1 MMLKVIRG
9 LGILLVATYPF
20 LFYVGIAHWN
30 LRIVAATLLL
40 VLVPVFAV
48 RYRNREQG
56 ISGAMLSIPVTVAGF
71 LILATLSN
79 DRRFILALPVL
90 VNAVLLLQFASSLWT
105 PQSLVER
112 IARLVQPE
120 LSPAE
125 VSYCRS
131 VTWLWVLF
139 FAVNGSIAA
148 LLAFTGP
155 LSLWAAYTS
164 VVSYLLI
171 GATFT
176 GEFLVRR
183 MRFGGFGDGL
193 HDRLLM
199 WLWGVARREGNNRL
213 GGARRE

>member
-1 MMLKVIRG
+1 MPRIIRG
-9 LGILLVATYPF
+9 LGLLLLATYPF
-20 LFYVGIAHWN
+20 LFYVGIARWN
-30 LRIVAATLLL
+30 LRIIAAALLL

-48 RYRNREQG
+48 RYRNREPG

-71 LILATLSN
+71 LILAALSN
-79 DRRFILALPVL
+79 DRRFILALPVV

-105 PQSLVER
+105 SQSLVER

-139 FAVNGSIAA
+139 FALNGSIAA
-148 LLAFTGP
+148 ILALTGP
-155 LSLWAAYTS
+155 LSLWAAYTG

-171 GATFT
+171 GATFA

-183 MRFGGFGDGL
+183 MRFGSFGDGP

-199 WLWGVARREGNNRL
+199 WLRQAARRDGSDRA
-213 GGARRE
+213 GGLRRE

>member
-1 MMLKVIRG
+1 MPKIIRG
-9 LGILLVATYPF
+9 LGFLLLATYPF
-20 LFYVGIAHWN
+20 LFYVGIARWN
-30 LRIVAATLLL
+30 LRMVAAVLLL

-48 RYRNREQG
+48 RFRNRKRATSAATLL
-56 ISGAMLSIPVTVAGF
+56 ISVTVASF
-71 LILATLSN
+71 LILAVLSN
-79 DRRFILALPVL
+79 DRRFILAFPVV
-90 VNAVLLLQFASSLWT
+90 VNAVLFLQFASSLWT
-105 PQSLVER
+105 SQPLVER
-112 IARLVQPE
+112 IARLVQSE

-139 FAVNGSIAA
+139 FVLNGSIAA
-148 LLAFTGP
+148 ILALTGP
-155 LSLWAAYTS
+155 LSLWAAYTG

-183 MRFGGFGDGL
+183 IRFGGFGDGP

-199 WLWGVARREGNNRL
+199 WLWQVARRKDRDRA
-213 GGARRE
+213 GGLRRE